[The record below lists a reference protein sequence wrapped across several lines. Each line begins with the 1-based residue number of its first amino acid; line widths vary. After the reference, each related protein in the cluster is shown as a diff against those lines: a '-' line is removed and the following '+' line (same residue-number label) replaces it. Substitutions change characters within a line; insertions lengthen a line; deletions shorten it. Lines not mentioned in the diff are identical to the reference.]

1 MVESTVRK
9 KKSRGG
15 LNVFQFAQTV
25 EDNTWEDD
33 QQRMALRVCSTS
45 LLFLS
50 LLKQCTDHNR
60 MKYLALRKLTPRLGM
75 YRQPRLKR
83 SHPLPLLVPEAILST
98 VNGIQLYSTKRFHSP
113 DFQRAR
119 MLLVSQVSCCS
130 TADLICPKTSSDF
143 P

>member
-1 MVESTVRK
+1 MRK

-33 QQRMALRVCSTS
+33 QQRMALRVRSTTF

-60 MKYLALRKLTPRLGM
+60 MKYPALRKLTPRLGM

-83 SHPLPLLVPEAILST
+83 SHPLPLLVHEAILST

-130 TADLICPKTSSDF
+130 TADLIRLKTSSDF